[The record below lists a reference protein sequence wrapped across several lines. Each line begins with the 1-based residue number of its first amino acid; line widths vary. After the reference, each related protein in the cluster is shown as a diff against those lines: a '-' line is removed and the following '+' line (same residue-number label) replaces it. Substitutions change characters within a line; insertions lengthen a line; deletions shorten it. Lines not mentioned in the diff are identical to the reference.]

1 MSKEYTDDDVYK
13 IIEENDVKFIKL
25 QFTDI
30 YGNLKNIS
38 ILASQ
43 LKKVIDKG
51 VLFDGYLIKDFAK
64 DYEPY
69 MLLKPDFGTFVILPW
84 RSNIGRVGRLICNIY
99 TEDGCHFKEDSR
111 YQLKKVIEEAKNMGY
126 TFNVGAE
133 CEFFLFKLDEFENP
147 IKSNNDIASYC
158 DIEPL
163 DIYGDVRRQICLALE
178 EMGYE
183 VETSHHQNTSFKHE
197 VGFKYNEALKS
208 ADNIMTFRQTVQAI
222 ANANNLYA
230 TFNPKP
236 LEKEYGSEMH
246 INMSLYKDGKN
257 IFFDDKDINGNGLS
271 EIAYSFIAGID
282 AMTAIN
288 NPLGNFYERFEDI
301 YKESL
306 YNIWSCK
313 NRSSLI
319 RIPSI
324 KAGEETG
331 IELCLPDSS
340 FNPYLVLAACLK
352 AGLSGIKNNLGK
364 ELEPLPKL

>member
-1 MSKEYTDDDVYK
+1 MM
-13 IIEENDVKFIKL
+13 I
-25 QFTDI
+25 
-30 YGNLKNIS
+30 
-38 ILASQ
+38 
-43 LKKVIDKG
+43 
-51 VLFDGYLIKDFAK
+51 
-64 DYEPY
+64 
-69 MLLKPDFGTFVILPW
+69 
-84 RSNIGRVGRLICNIY
+84 
-99 TEDGCHFKEDSR
+99 
-111 YQLKKVIEEAKNMGY
+111 
-126 TFNVGAE
+126 
-133 CEFFLFKLDEFENP
+133 
-147 IKSNNDIASYC
+147 
-158 DIEPL
+158 
-163 DIYGDVRRQICLALE
+163 
-178 EMGYE
+178 
-183 VETSHHQNTSFKHE
+183 
-197 VGFKYNEALKS
+197 
-208 ADNIMTFRQTVQAI
+208 
-222 ANANNLYA
+222 
-230 TFNPKP
+230 KP